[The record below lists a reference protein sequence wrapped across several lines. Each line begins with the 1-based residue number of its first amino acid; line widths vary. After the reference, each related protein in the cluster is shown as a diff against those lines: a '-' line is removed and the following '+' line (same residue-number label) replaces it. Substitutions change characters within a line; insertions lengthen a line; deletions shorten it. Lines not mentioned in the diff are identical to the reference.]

1 VAPPTHRTR
10 PAKVIVEPEI
20 RQVEQEIA
28 EGVRYTFWTFGGA
41 VPGSFIRVRQR
52 DTVEFT

>member
-1 VAPPTHRTR
+1 
-10 PAKVIVEPEI
+10 VEPEI